1 VHENVPFH
9 SVARRLFAVSAVAA
23 VAFTTSCK
31 RESADTGPSPQES
44 AWPDDPQVLSQALPS
59 LPTAGAG
66 EKLFTEL
73 DPTVTGVNFVNPIDE
88 GHPLKRLYY
97 SGFACGAVAMGDFDG
112 DGKVDLFFT
121 GGPVENALYL
131 QRGANLA
138 FEDVTAAAGV
148 GGGDAWA
155 AGVAVVDI
163 DADGDL
169 DIYTCN
175 YDSPNQLFVNDG
187 AARFEERAAEAGL
200 DLVDACVQPVFA
212 DYDRDGDLDVF
223 VLTNQLFRPGG
234 RPAQPPIEKLADG
247 RLRLKPE
254 FEKYYAMTEVSP
266 GNFQA
271 DDVGRPDFLMRNET
285 GNSSGLP
292 RFVPA
297 AEAAGINH
305 RGFGLSVQW
314 WDFDDD
320 GWLDLF
326 VGNDYSDPDYLYRS
340 RRDGTFQNVA
350 PTALPHTSWFTMGSD
365 FGDLDGDGRSDLLT
379 ADMAFTTHYK
389 EKVGMGPMGDRRSL
403 IERITPRQIMRN
415 SVFLNT
421 GTGRFR
427 EGGFLTGLA
436 KTDWSWATKLADF
449 DLDGRVDVFVANG
462 AIRAFNHADH
472 PFDAS
477 DLIGRTKWELS
488 KSSPPAPERNRVF
501 RNASELRFEESG
513 AAWGLDHEGVSHGL
527 ACGDLDGDGDLDLV
541 VTNMEEPASI
551 FLNNS
556 GSENSRVVI
565 ALRQP
570 GANRAALGA
579 SIELQSSS
587 GMQTGTV
594 RTAGGYLTTS
604 SADLVF
610 GLGVHETVAELRIRW
625 PDGSL
630 ELITDL
636 PANHRH
642 VIQRGAG
649 TVLEEPAASPPA
661 PLFAPPQALAALTHR
676 ERLFNDFMKQP
687 LLPHKLSQQGPAF
700 AWGDIDGD
708 GDEDLFFGQGRG
720 TAGQI
725 LRNEGNGNMNPV
737 PCPDLAANFDREEV
751 AAHFFDADGDK
762 DLDLYVVCGSYEY
775 PAGAPQLGDR
785 LYLNKGDGTFTAA
798 PDGALPDF
806 RDVGSCVVSADFDQD
821 GDLDLF
827 VGTRVI
833 PGEYPAPP
841 PSRLLLNE
849 SAKGKVRFAAAPA
862 ERAPGLE
869 KAGLVTG
876 AVWADID
883 ADGWTDLLVAVE
895 WGPVRVFSNKGGNLR
910 ETTKEAGLAARHGW
924 WNGIAAADLDRD
936 GDMDF
941 AVANFGLNTK
951 YHASREA
958 PALLFYGDYHGDGQR
973 HIVEAEIED
982 GVLVPIRGR
991 SCSLAAMPGL
1001 AEKFKTYHLFASSS
1015 LDEIY
1020 GLTPIKSAERFAC
1033 HTLES
1038 GLLINDGT
1046 GKFEFRPLP
1055 RIAQISP
1062 IFGMVFEDFDR
1073 DGHLDLA
1080 LAGNFYQPQWETGPY
1095 DGSIGVLLRGDG
1107 SGQFVAVDPG
1117 ESGLLLPGDL
1127 RGLAAL
1133 DLNADGRIDLFATR
1147 NNDSV
1152 LVQLALPDRRK

>member
-1 VHENVPFH
+1 VHENAPFH
-9 SVARRLFAVSAVAA
+9 SAARRLFAVSAVAA
-23 VAFTTSCK
+23 VAFTASCK

-44 AWPDDPQVLSQALPS
+44 AWPDDPQVFSQALPS

-66 EKLFTEL
+66 EKLFTKL
-73 DPTVTGVNFVNPIDE
+73 DPVESGVRFVNPIDE

-97 SGFACGAVAMGDFDG
+97 SGFACGAAAMGDFDG

-121 GGPVENALYL
+121 GGPVKNALYL

-200 DLVDACVQPVFA
+200 NLVDACVQPVFA

-234 RPAQPPIEKLADG
+234 RPAQPPVEKLLDG

-285 GNSSGLP
+285 GSGSSFP

-340 RRDGTFQNVA
+340 QRDGTFQNVA

-379 ADMAFTTHYK
+379 SDMAFTTHYK

-403 IERITPRQIMRN
+403 IERTMPRQVMRN

-427 EGGFLTGLA
+427 EGGLLTGLA

-477 DLIGRTKWELS
+477 DLIGRTKWDLS

-513 AAWGLDHEGVSHGL
+513 AAWGLDHEGVSHGV
-527 ACGDLDGDGDLDLV
+527 ACGDLDRDGDLDLL

-551 FLNNS
+551 YLNNA
-556 GSENSRVVI
+556 GEKKNRVVI
-565 ALRQP
+565 ALQQP
-570 GANRAALGA
+570 GANRDAIGA
-579 SIELQSSS
+579 SVEIETAS
-587 GMQTGTV
+587 GVQTGTV
-594 RTAGGYLTTS
+594 RTAGGYLTTGS
-604 SADLVF
+604 TELLF
-610 GLGVHETVAELRIRW
+610 GLNAGEEIDELRIRW
-625 PDGSL
+625 PDGSR
-630 ELITDL
+630 EMISDL
-636 PANHRH
+636 ASNHRH
-642 VIQRGAG
+642 IIQRGAG
-649 TVLEEPAASPPA
+649 SAIKPEPVRPG
-661 PLFAPPQALAALTHR
+661 PLFNSPQALTGLTHR

-720 TAGQI
+720 TPGQL
-725 LRNEGNGNMNPV
+725 LRNEGGGNLKPV
-737 PCPDLAANFDREEV
+737 ACAAFVEASDCEEV
-751 AAHFFDADGDK
+751 AARFFDADGDD
-762 DLDLYVVCGSYEY
+762 DLDLYVVSGSYEY
-775 PAGAPQLGDR
+775 EAGAPQLGDR
-785 LYLNKGDGTFTAA
+785 LYLNDGSGSFAA
-798 PDGALPDF
+798 AAATALPKL
-806 RDVGSCVVSADFDQD
+806 RDCGSCVMPADFDHD
-821 GDLDLF
+821 GDIDLF
-827 VGTRVI
+827 VGSRVV
-833 PGEYPAPP
+833 PGEYPISPQ
-841 PSRLLLNE
+841 SRLLLNE
-849 SAKGKVRFAAAPA
+849 SADGEVRFVEAP
-862 ERAPGLE
+862 EDRVPGLRH
-869 KAGLVTG
+869 AGLVTG
-876 AVWADID
+876 AVWADVD
-883 ADGWTDLLVAVE
+883 SNGWKDLVVAVE
-895 WGPVRVFSNKGGNLR
+895 WGPVRVFTNKDGTLR
-910 ETTKEAGLAARHGW
+910 ETTSEAGLVGRHGW
-924 WNGIAAADLDRD
+924 WNGIAGADIDAD

-941 AVANFGLNTK
+941 VVANFGLNTK

-958 PALLFYGDYHGDGQR
+958 PAILFYGDYHGDGQR

-1001 AEKFKTYHLFASSS
+1001 SEKFKTYHLFASSS

-1020 GLTPIKSAERFAC
+1020 GLTPIKSAERFEC

-1062 IFGMVFEDFDR
+1062 IFGMAFEDFDR

-1117 ESGLLLPGDL
+1117 ESGLVLTGDL
-1127 RGLAAL
+1127 RGLAAR

-1152 LVQLALPDRRK
+1152 LVQLARPDRRK

>member
-1 VHENVPFH
+1 MPFH

-982 GVLVPIRGR
+982 GLLVPIRGR

>member
-1 VHENVPFH
+1 
-9 SVARRLFAVSAVAA
+9 
-23 VAFTTSCK
+23 
-31 RESADTGPSPQES
+31 
-44 AWPDDPQVLSQALPS
+44 
-59 LPTAGAG
+59 
-66 EKLFTEL
+66 
-73 DPTVTGVNFVNPIDE
+73 
-88 GHPLKRLYY
+88 
-97 SGFACGAVAMGDFDG
+97 MGDFDG

-285 GNSSGLP
+285 GNGSGLP

-924 WNGIAAADLDRD
+924 WNGIAGADIDAD

-941 AVANFGLNTK
+941 VVANFGLNTK

-982 GVLVPIRGR
+982 GLLVPIRGR

>member
-1 VHENVPFH
+1 
-9 SVARRLFAVSAVAA
+9 
-23 VAFTTSCK
+23 
-31 RESADTGPSPQES
+31 
-44 AWPDDPQVLSQALPS
+44 
-59 LPTAGAG
+59 
-66 EKLFTEL
+66 
-73 DPTVTGVNFVNPIDE
+73 
-88 GHPLKRLYY
+88 
-97 SGFACGAVAMGDFDG
+97 MGDFDG

-501 RNASELRFEESG
+501 RNAGELRFEESG

-849 SAKGKVRFAAAPA
+849 SAKGKVRFTAAPA

-883 ADGWTDLLVAVE
+883 ADGWTDLLLAVE

-1107 SGQFVAVDPG
+1107 SGQFVAVDPV

>member
-1 VHENVPFH
+1 MPFH

-23 VAFTTSCK
+23 VAFTASCK
-31 RESADTGPSPQES
+31 HESADSGPSPQES

-59 LPTAGAG
+59 LPPAGAG
-66 EKLFTEL
+66 EKLFTKL

-427 EGGFLTGLA
+427 EGGFLMGLA

-579 SIELQSSS
+579 SIELQTSS

-751 AAHFFDADGDK
+751 AAHFFDVDGDK

-849 SAKGKVRFAAAPA
+849 SAKGKVRFTAAPA
-862 ERAPGLE
+862 ERAPGLG

-1107 SGQFVAVDPG
+1107 SGQFVAVDPV

>member
-285 GNSSGLP
+285 GNGSGLP

-951 YHASREA
+951 YHASRAA

-982 GVLVPIRGR
+982 GLLVPIRGR